1 MDKLILVK
9 PSIKYKDQIQYFI
22 DNYGDL
28 SEGIDGSSR
37 LVEMVSVEK
46 WLEWIDLVSDKK
58 NNISPYVT
66 ASVFLCIREQDNKLI
81 GFIDIRHEL
90 NDYLRNYGG
99 HIGYSVARDERRKG
113 YGKEQLRLAK
123 EEAKKIGIN
132 KLLITC
138 FKDNI
143 GSKKIIES
151 AGGVLTKEVL
161 NPTDGKIYLYHW
173 LEF

>member
-9 PSIKYKDQIQYFI
+9 PSIDYKNQIQYFI

-28 SEGIDGSSR
+28 SGGIPGSSR
-37 LVEMVSVEK
+37 LIEMESIEK
-46 WLEWIDLVSDKK
+46 WLEWIDLASDK
-58 NNISPYVT
+58 NNDISPYVT
-66 ASVFLCIREQDNKLI
+66 ASVFLCIREKDNKLI
-81 GFIDIRHEL
+81 GFIDIRHDL
-90 NDYLRNYGG
+90 NDYLENYGG
-99 HIGYSVARDERRKG
+99 HVGYSIAKDERKKG

-123 EEAKKIGIN
+123 EEAKKIGMN

-138 FKDNI
+138 DKDNL

-151 AGGVLTKEVL
+151 AGGILTKEVL
-161 NPTDGKIYLYHW
+161 NPNNGEVYLHHW